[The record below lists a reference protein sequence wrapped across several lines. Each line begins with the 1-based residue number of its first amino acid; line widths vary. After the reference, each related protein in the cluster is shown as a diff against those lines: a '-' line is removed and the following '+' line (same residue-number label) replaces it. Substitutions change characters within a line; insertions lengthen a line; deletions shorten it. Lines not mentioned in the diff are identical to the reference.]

1 MLKVFRTDVYMQ
13 AVIIAVVA
21 ALLWARAIVVPT
33 AIPTYSGGSLFYLL
47 FGWMPPRV
55 ATLTAIV
62 IIALEGLLLNG
73 MLYRNKMINQN
84 TLLPMLFFFL
94 AMSLGTAQ
102 TGLTPLLAATLF
114 IILCVG
120 QLMVTGTLLSLSIDK
135 TFGAAAC
142 LSLATLFC
150 PSTVVFLLPVMMCM
164 VNYSLYSWRD
174 WTMLLLGLAAP
185 YIPLEFYYYLTDNMF
200 YQNYLL
206 FYGLTDIALT
216 VSHSA
221 AGWTMCGIFTLLTLV
236 AMTHTAVG
244 NQSHGTNYTKNSTAI
259 MLFFVGGIAYS
270 LAYGGVV
277 PATTQAYAVPF
288 AFCTTT
294 LFYDVKEKEWIW
306 NTLLTL
312 LLLAAAA
319 YNTFIQ

>member
-1 MLKVFRTDVYMQ
+1 MLRVFRTDVYLQ

-21 ALLWARAIVVPT
+21 ALLWVRAIVAPT
-33 AIPTYSGGSLFYLL
+33 TLLPDSGGSLFYLL
-47 FGWMPPRV
+47 FGWMPARAATVTALALV
-55 ATLTAIV
+55 AV
-62 IIALEGLLLNG
+62 EGLMLNG
-73 MLYRNKMINQN
+73 MLYRNRMIGQN

-94 AMSLGTAQ
+94 AMGLGPAQ
-102 TGLTPLLAATLF
+102 TGMTPLLAATLF
-114 IILCVG
+114 LILCAS
-120 QLMVTGTLLSLSIDK
+120 QLMVSGTLLSLSIDK
-135 TFGAAAC
+135 TFGAAAS

-185 YIPLEFYYYLTDNMF
+185 YIPLELYYYLSGDLF

-206 FYGLTDIALT
+206 FYSLTDI
-216 VSHSA
+216 
-221 AGWTMCGIFTLLTLV
+221 TLEASQSVTEWVMSGLFVLLALV
-236 AMTHTAVG
+236 ALVHTAVD

-259 MLFFVGGIAYS
+259 MFFLVGGIAYS

-277 PATTQAYAVPF
+277 PAATQAYAIPF
-288 AFCTTT
+288 AFCTMD
-294 LFYDVKEKEWIW
+294 LFYDEKKKEWIW
-306 NTLLTL
+306 NTLLIL

-319 YNTFIQ
+319 YNILN